1 LILAGT
7 IIRQIG
13 KSVLRVEDERFLTGR
28 GRYVDDITLS
38 GMCFGAVVYSPHAH
52 ALIAGIDVSRAVRVS
67 GVIAVLTGQE
77 VAKDNIGGL
86 PPYAL
91 PASWGGPNA
100 YTTRWAALAADR
112 VRFVGDRVA
121 FVVAETAAIA
131 REAADLV
138 DVSYEALP
146 NVVDIEKA
154 VRASAP
160 RVWEECRDN
169 VSFTLHFG
177 DRDENEAVFAAASHV
192 VELRLVNGRLS
203 PSPLEPR
210 AAIGDYKAA
219 EESFTLY
226 TSSQNPHGVRSMLA
240 TSVFGISETQLR
252 VISPDVGGGFGVKAN
267 AYPEDILVLWASRRC
282 RRPVKWVSTR
292 AEAMMG
298 DNHGRDQ
305 VAYGKI
311 ALNQNGRISAMRV
324 DALHSLGAY
333 FCSASASPLRTALR
347 MAPNVYDIGSLYF
360 TSRAVFTNTS
370 PMGVYRGAGRPE
382 AVFLIE
388 RLIDSAAKTLD
399 LDPIEIRRRNLIST
413 TAMPFK
419 TITGCV
425 YDSGDFE
432 GVLNECLNQSD
443 WKGFEQRRSA
453 AAKRGMR
460 YGRGIAM
467 YVEYGGVMN
476 ETMQF
481 RFDPSGG
488 VTILAGTH
496 SHGQGHAT
504 TYTQMA
510 AEWLGIDP
518 SKIRFVQ
525 GDTDKVSFGRGTYAA
540 RSSLVGGCALRLAAD
555 AVIAKAGVIAALLLE
570 ADVSDV
576 RFEDGL
582 FKSSRSNKT
591 ATLTEVAK
599 ACFRPHGLPAGFSL
613 GLDCSGTF
621 AADPP
626 NYPNGVHICEAEVD
640 PETGAVAI
648 VRYSAVDDVGRVFN
662 PMICEGQIHGGLAQG
677 LGQALLEAVRYES
690 PSGQLLTGS
699 FTDYAMPRADNM
711 PPFHVSFH
719 ELPATTN
726 PLGIKGVGEAGAVP
740 APAAIINALIDAL
753 APIGVTEV
761 EMPATP
767 ACIWNAI
774 EQAKLR
780 EQSLKH

>member
-1 LILAGT
+1 VAEEP
-7 IIRQIG
+7 IRQIG

-38 GMCFGAVVYSPHAH
+38 GMCFGAVVSSAHAH
-52 ALIAGIDVSRAVRVS
+52 ALILGIDVSRAIRVP
-67 GVIAVLTGQE
+67 GVIAVLTGRDI
-77 VAKDNIGGL
+77 ANDKIGGL
-86 PPYAL
+86 PPFTL
-91 PASWGGPNA
+91 PANWGGPSA
-100 YTTRWAALAADR
+100 YSTRWAALAADR

-121 FVVAETAAIA
+121 FVVAETAEVA

-138 DVSYEALP
+138 DASYEELP
-146 NVVDIEKA
+146 NVVDIEQAVKA
-154 VRASAP
+154 DAP
-160 RVWEECRDN
+160 LVWGDCRDN
-169 VSFTLHFG
+169 VSFTLNFG
-177 DRDENEAVFAAASHV
+177 DQAENEAIFAAADHV

-203 PSPLEPR
+203 PCPMEPR
-210 AAIGDYKAA
+210 AAIGDYDAA
-219 EESFTLY
+219 GGSFTLY

-240 TSVFGISETQLR
+240 TSILGIPETKLR

-282 RRPVKWVSTR
+282 GRPVKWVSSR

-311 ALNQNGRISAMRV
+311 ALNQSGRILGMRV

-347 MAPNVYDIGSLYF
+347 MATNVYDIASLHF

-370 PMGVYRGAGRPE
+370 PIGVYRGAGRPE

-388 RLIDSAAKTLD
+388 RLMDRAAKLLN
-399 LDPIEIRRRNLIST
+399 LDPIEIRRRNLIPKTS
-413 TAMPFK
+413 MPFK

-425 YDSGDFE
+425 YDSGDFD
-432 GVLNECLNQSD
+432 GVLNDCLNRSD
-443 WKGFEQRRSA
+443 WKGFERRRTA
-453 AAKRGMR
+453 AAQRGVR
-460 YGRGIAM
+460 YGRGIAI
-467 YVEYGGVMN
+467 YIEYGGVMN
-476 ETMQF
+476 ETMQI
-481 RFDPSGG
+481 RFDPSGS

-496 SHGQGHAT
+496 SHGQGHET

-510 AEWLGIDP
+510 AEWLGVDP
-518 SKIRFVQ
+518 SNIRFVQ
-525 GDTDKVSFGRGTYAA
+525 GDTDKVGFGRGTYAA

-555 AVIAKAGVIAALLLE
+555 AVIAKASIVAALLLD
-570 ADVSDV
+570 ADASNV
-576 RFEDGL
+576 RFADGL
-582 FKSSRSNKT
+582 FRSERSNRT
-591 ATLTEVAK
+591 ATLVEVAK

-613 GLDCSGTF
+613 GLDCCGTF

-626 NYPNGVHICEAEVD
+626 NYPNGVHICEAEID

-648 VRYSAVDDVGRVFN
+648 ARYTAVDDVGRVFN

-711 PPFHVSFH
+711 PPFQVSFH

-753 APIGVTEV
+753 APVGVTEV

-767 ACIWNAI
+767 ASIWNAI
-774 EQAKLR
+774 EQAKLSATNR
-780 EQSLKH
+780 